1 MIAGYTKPLYVLP
14 FDHCG
19 TYVSGLFGWKE
30 PLNVE
35 QMVAVAQTK
44 QIIYAGF
51 EQAISDHVP
60 SDRIGILVDEQFGS
74 AILRDA
80 VSKGYITAVPGR
92 KTGPDR
98 VDFYFR
104 GDIWESIPGFHTHL
118 ALVTCS
124 HNT

>member
-80 VSKGYITAVPGR
+80 VSKGYITAVSGA
-92 KTGPDR
+92 KNGQGGCDFIYGGDVLKDNEA
-98 VDFYFR
+98 VD
-104 GDIWESIPGFHTHL
+104 PTL
-118 ALVTCS
+118 ATELVR
-124 HNT
+124 

>member
-14 FDHCG
+14 FDHRG
-19 TYVSGLFGWKE
+19 TYVSGLFGWNE

-80 VSKGYITAVPGR
+80 VSKGYITAVPGEE
-92 KTGPDR
+92 TGEGEIDIL
-98 VDFYFR
+98 FA
-104 GDIWESIPGFHTHL
+104 GDIWEHNQALHPTL
-118 ALVTCS
+118 A
-124 HNT
+124 